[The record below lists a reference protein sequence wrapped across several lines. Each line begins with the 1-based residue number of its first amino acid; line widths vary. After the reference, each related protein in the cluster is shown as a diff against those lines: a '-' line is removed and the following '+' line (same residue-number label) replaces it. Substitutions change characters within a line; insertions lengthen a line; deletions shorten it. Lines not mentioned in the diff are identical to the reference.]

1 MYIWKNF
8 VHRWEVNIIFSRN
21 ISAEQI
27 FEIENSCIVD
37 LRSESEYKNGTIYGA
52 MNIPILND
60 KEREEVGYV
69 YVNKSV
75 CEAKKLGLRYAGYK
89 LESIFEKISHEFSLN
104 KNMILFCSRGGMRS
118 LSVHNLFNSIGI
130 KNYKLDKGYKGYR
143 KFLRDKFPEI
153 LQKINF
159 VVIHGKTGIGK
170 TKVLNMLKNEGY
182 PVIDLEFA
190 ANHRASFLGGVNLG
204 EQNSQKQFEST
215 VFHKVMEIVGNKRF
229 SENEKINV
237 FIEGESKRIGK
248 IIIPEYIFSAMNDG
262 IHICVD
268 LPIDVRVKN
277 LMEDY
282 FKIDED
288 SLKRKDYEVRKN
300 ILDDF
305 ENNMFFLQ
313 KYSSKNDMQRYFSL
327 FKEKNYEELAVS
339 LIENYYDSKYI
350 NSMKKHEFKFNL
362 EVSTIDEFLNEM
374 KKIYDYV

>member
-1 MYIWKNF
+1 
-8 VHRWEVNIIFSRN
+8 
-21 ISAEQI
+21 
-27 FEIENSCIVD
+27 
-37 LRSESEYKNGTIYGA
+37 
-52 MNIPILND
+52 
-60 KEREEVGYV
+60 
-69 YVNKSV
+69 
-75 CEAKKLGLRYAGYK
+75 
-89 LESIFEKISHEFSLN
+89 
-104 KNMILFCSRGGMRS
+104 MRS
-118 LSVHNLFNSIGI
+118 FSVHNLFNSIGI

-182 PVIDLEFA
+182 PVIDLESA

-215 VFHKVMEIVGNKRF
+215 VFHKVIEIVGNKRF

-248 IIIPEYIFSAMNDG
+248 IITPEYIFSAMNHG

>member
-8 VHRWEVNIIFSRN
+8 VHRWEVNIIFIRN

-75 CEAKKLGLRYAGYK
+75 CEAKKLGLKYAGYK

-104 KNMILFCSRGGMRS
+104 KNMILFCARGGMRS

-204 EQNSQKQFEST
+204 EQNSQKQFESI

-327 FKEKNYEELAVS
+327 FKEKKYEELAVS